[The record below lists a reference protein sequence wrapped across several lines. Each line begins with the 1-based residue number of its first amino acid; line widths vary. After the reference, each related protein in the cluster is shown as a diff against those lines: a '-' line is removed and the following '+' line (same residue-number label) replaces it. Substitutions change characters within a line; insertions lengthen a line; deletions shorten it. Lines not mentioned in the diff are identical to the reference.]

1 MNYDIIIIGNDPAG
15 IETAFAAAASN
26 LRTAIVLS
34 EPDVVLACTEQ
45 LCDALSILVPEL
57 AVSRICGTGAFAPT
71 NQFTMDDVRGELQS
85 VIDDQRAIALERLN
99 AHGVDTILGD
109 ARFVDKHTIAVG
121 PVELTADRF
130 VIATG
135 TRPGSTLFT
144 DGDNVTNA
152 IQLLQR
158 KEIPDSLA
166 VIGGNRIG
174 MQLGLLFA
182 GIGSAV
188 TIIDGRPLVHCG
200 IETDL
205 LIDRAL
211 ELGVDFR
218 LGSSMI
224 SADIVAENEA
234 THVSVHLENG
244 ERMLVDLTL
253 LAKPSLGN
261 TDGLGLENIG
271 LEADESSR
279 LWCNDQLQTWQPHI
293 HAIGNVVGYPIQTDV
308 ETSLQI
314 LSASFKT
321 ARQIPRPMGLLQSL
335 TRKRTDINS
344 QASTTAKPVVQS

>member
-15 IETAFAAAASN
+15 VETAFAAAASN

-34 EPDVVLACTEQ
+34 ESDGVLACTEQ

-57 AVSRICGTGAFAPT
+57 AVSRICGTGVFAPT

-85 VIDDQRAIALERLN
+85 VIDDQRGIALERLN
-99 AHGVDTILGD
+99 AHGVDTISGD
-109 ARFVDKHTIAVG
+109 ARFIDKHTISVG
-121 PVELTADRF
+121 AVELTADRF

-135 TRPGSTLFT
+135 TRPGSTVVT
-144 DGDNVTNA
+144 DGENVTNA

-158 KEIPDSLA
+158 KGIPDSLA
-166 VIGGNRIG
+166 VVGGNRIG

-211 ELGVDFR
+211 ELDVDFR

-224 SADIVAENEA
+224 SADIVSENEA

-244 ERMLVDLTL
+244 KR
-253 LAKPSLGN
+253 LAVEQTVLANPSFGN
-261 TDGLGLENIG
+261 TDGLGLNNVG

-293 HAIGNVVGYPIQTDV
+293 HAIGNVVGYPVQTDV

-314 LSASFKT
+314 LSACFKT
-321 ARQIPRPMGLLQSL
+321 DKQIPRPMGLLRSLARKQSFM
-335 TRKRTDINS
+335 S
-344 QASTTAKPVVQS
+344 S